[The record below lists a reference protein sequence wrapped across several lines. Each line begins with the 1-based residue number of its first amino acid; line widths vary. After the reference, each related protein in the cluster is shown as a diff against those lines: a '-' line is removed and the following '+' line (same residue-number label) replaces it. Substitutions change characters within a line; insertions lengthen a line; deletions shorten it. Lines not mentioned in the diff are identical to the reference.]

1 MMHSALQSKFVR
13 WGLGSR
19 VCHSDLQ
26 LISGIVPT
34 REGEI
39 GRTLDEILTSLIMF
53 RRIIFIKFIH
63 VPQNLMELLKCQ
75 KKTSIFLHER
85 RRKQLE
91 DKQQRLS
98 KKNKGKKAR

>member
-1 MMHSALQSKFVR
+1 MHSALQSKFVR

-39 GRTLDEILTSLIMF
+39 GRTLDEILTSLIIF

-63 VPQNLMELLKCQ
+63 VHQNLYGIAEMSEEDYN
-75 KKTSIFLHER
+75 ILHER

-91 DKQQRLS
+91 DKRATAF

>member
-1 MMHSALQSKFVR
+1 M
-13 WGLGSR
+13 GLASR
-19 VCHSDLQ
+19 ICHSDLQ

-39 GRTLDEILTSLIMF
+39 GRTLDEILTSLIIF

-63 VPQNLMELLKCQ
+63 VPQNLYGIAEMSEDF
-75 KKTSIFLHER
+75 IFLHER

-91 DKQQRLS
+91 DKQQGFQRKTKERKRDEFKRKREVS
-98 KKNKGKKAR
+98 

>member
-13 WGLGSR
+13 WGLGLR

-39 GRTLDEILTSLIMF
+39 GRTLDEILTSLIIF

-63 VPQNLMELLKCQ
+63 VPQNLYAIAEMSE
-75 KKTSIFLHER
+75 
-85 RRKQLE
+85 E
-91 DKQQRLS
+91 DFNIS
-98 KKNKGKKAR
+98 T